1 MSSYQ
6 IAETKSFRKGLE
18 KDRELWK
25 LYGKLTDYVYPL
37 LRESPS
43 YGPNRKRLSGEFSDF
58 YRFRVGDYRLFYTIN
73 ETERIVFIVAL
84 RHRKNAYR

>member
-58 YRFRVGDYRLFYTIN
+58 YRFRVGDYRLFYTID

>member
-6 IAETKSFRKGLE
+6 IAETKSFRKSME
-18 KDRELWK
+18 KNRELRK

-43 YGPNRKRLSGEFSDF
+43 YGPNRKRLTGEFSDF
-58 YRFRVGDYRLFYTIN
+58 YRFRVGDYRLFYTID
-73 ETERIVFIVAL
+73 ETERMVFIVAL

>member
-18 KDRELWK
+18 KNRELWK

-43 YGPNRKRLSGEFSDF
+43 FGPNRKRLSGEFSDF
-58 YRFRVGDYRLFYTIN
+58 YRFRVGDYRLFYTID